1 MPGIKVDMSRFN
13 FKDPSAVAGDLLSTA
28 PSPQTL
34 ASIEKG
40 IQSKEATPSLITT
53 LVLSSP
59 DFQRR

>member
-1 MPGIKVDMSRFN
+1 MSRFN

-40 IQSKEATPSLITT
+40 IQNKEATPSLITT